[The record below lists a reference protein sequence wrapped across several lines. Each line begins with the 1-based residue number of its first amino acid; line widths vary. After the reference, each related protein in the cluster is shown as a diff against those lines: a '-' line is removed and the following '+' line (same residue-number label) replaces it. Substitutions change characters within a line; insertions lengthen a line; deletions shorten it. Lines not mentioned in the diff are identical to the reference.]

1 MNLCKIF
8 MIVNLIFIFQNI
20 KFFLE
25 LPISWDKHMLMI
37 CIFHNTIYTIWS
49 SRVFIY
55 FANYKFWVSFWIIS
69 LKKEFLVYK
78 INREYPSWKY
88 CGFAN
93 TRHIHKRV
101 PDEFRYWQPWWN
113 WDRRPLPRC
122 GLAHNWRML
131 QRLHLQSQPQ
141 RRPWRKLQR
150 RRCPCRNGWA
160 APSTS
165 ILCLRQRNCLSYYI
179 FFPLLFCNYS
189 SIMWIIGAWVQR
201 KIYFLLFRNLLF
213 VIHFVVL
220 MEGVIFVVQLSNN
233 PMYFS
238 TRNYKLRETSMHW
251 LDAYEW
257 NLEVYI
263 IAYHFALQTNF
274 IFLNNSVLFFP
285 KAKKIIIAY

>member
-1 MNLCKIF
+1 MASLTHD
-8 MIVNLIFIFQNI
+8 IFINGCQTNFDIDSHDEIEIGDLYPDVALRTIDECFNDYI
-20 KFFLE
+20 SNLNLKEDLE
-25 LPISWDKHMLMI
+25 ESFKEEGVPAAMVERLP
-37 CIFHNTIYTIWS
+37 
-49 SRVFIY
+49 
-55 FANYKFWVSFWIIS
+55 
-69 LKKEFLVYK
+69 
-78 INREYPSWKY
+78 
-88 CGFAN
+88 
-93 TRHIHKRV
+93 V
-101 PDEFRYWQPWWN
+101 PASCA
-113 WDRRPLPRC
+113 WDRETV
-122 GLAHNWRML
+122 
-131 QRLHLQSQPQ
+131 SV
-141 RRPWRKLQR
+141 
-150 RRCPCRNGWA
+150 
-160 APSTS
+160 
-165 ILCLRQRNCLSYYI
+165 II

-274 IFLNNSVLFFP
+274 FFFLNNSVLFFP